1 MSHDSRVPS
10 IGLSMS
16 IDHEEVDVVP
26 RTVVATPVDTSSVYQ
41 SALSSMVAEEEKARP
56 PAPQPAWKPAEPE
69 RETNFKAWRQY
80 RFSIDLLEIR
90 DFRMQDSLIYLKYS
104 YTPFGTS
111 SYISTAM
118 ISISK
123 SQKTAHLSHSFS
135 AFEFIMSFDRL
146 RTYLEGVPLVIEV
159 WKKDMASGNDVCY
172 GLASIDLSLVL
183 QAQKNEAVSDF
194 SDQGTDHAI
203 RIQSSTVVALV
214 AGTEEFSFAKIGDI
228 RVSLAYVNSIFN
240 LLQTRGFWTRRKR
253 P

>member
-10 IGLSMS
+10 VGLSMS
-16 IDHEEVDVVP
+16 IDFEEVVP
-26 RTVVATPVDTSSVYQ
+26 QKAAATPIETSSVYP
-41 SALSSMVAEEEKARP
+41 SALSSMVHEEEKARP
-56 PAPQPAWKPAEPE
+56 PAPKPSWKPAEPE
-69 RETNFKAWRQY
+69 REVNFNAWRQY

-111 SYISTAM
+111 SNISTSM

-159 WKKDMASGNDVCY
+159 WKKDMASGSEVCY

-194 SDQGTDHAI
+194 SDKGAENSI

-214 AGTEEFSFAKIGDI
+214 AGTEEFSFGKIGDL
-228 RVSLAYVNSIFN
+228 RVSLAYVSLFLNYM
-240 LLQTRGFWTRRKR
+240 QTRGFWTR
-253 P
+253 